1 MHTATRM
8 HAHAHAHA
16 HTHANTH
23 ERANTHALTHKRT
36 QTRTCVC
43 ARACALACVR
53 ACARACA
60 RACVRA
66 CVCATVSNCELACA
80 CARFMCVSERARARG
95 RLFSML
101 ESLTRIRAGIARAT
115 TPSRRRGWRSA
126 CMQSRPST
134 ARRRA
139 SAARSC
145 DTRVSFLL
153 YHYPPLR
160 ACVALSA
167 AGSASPTG
175 GVLSSAKGTTR
186 GQTGAGPSQ

>member
-1 MHTATRM
+1 MRRC
-8 HAHAHAHA
+8 
-16 HTHANTH
+16 THACTH
-23 ERANTHALTHKRT
+23 ERANTRALTHTRT

-43 ARACALACVR
+43 ARACVLHP
-53 ACARACA
+53 
-60 RACVRA
+60 CVRA

-80 CARFMCVSERARARG
+80 CARFMCVSERARARW
-95 RLFSML
+95 RLFAML
-101 ESLTRIRAGIARAT
+101 ESLTRILAGIARAT
-115 TPSRRRGWRSA
+115 TPSRGRGWRSA

-160 ACVALSA
+160 ACVALST
-167 AGSASPTG
+167 AGSAPPTG
-175 GVLSSAKGTTR
+175 YFHVPRAR
-186 GQTGAGPSQ
+186 HGAGAGLDRKSVV